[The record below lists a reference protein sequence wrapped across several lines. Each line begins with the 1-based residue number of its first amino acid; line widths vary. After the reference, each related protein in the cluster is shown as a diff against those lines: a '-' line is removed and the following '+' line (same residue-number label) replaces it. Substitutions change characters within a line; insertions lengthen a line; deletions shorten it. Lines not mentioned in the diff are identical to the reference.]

1 MELIRSH
8 DALFR
13 FVFGDLEQAADLL
26 RAILPRPGSARR
38 PCWSVP
44 VCMPPTQWCCGAG
57 VSAS

>member
-26 RAILPRPGSARR
+26 RAILARPGSARR
-38 PCWSVP
+38 S
-44 VCMPPTQWCCGAG
+44 
-57 VSAS
+57 